1 MGKYAN
7 FYDGVRKLLDK
18 IADALDPTGADVK
31 TANYQTAV
39 LDSLSRIGDG
49 VGDVVSAT
57 LPDPSE
63 ATDGDTLI
71 VDDGEWVIGS
81 GGGGGG
87 GGANLLIA
95 TLDLGTGAL
104 DKTWNEINN
113 ADYCVAMTTGDG
125 KTFMPIY
132 EIYEDGGA
140 YFVSFTPLGST
151 SVTFEASS
159 ADGYPVMSQ

>member
-1 MGKYAN
+1 
-7 FYDGVRKLLDK
+7 
-18 IADALDPTGADVK
+18 
-31 TANYQTAV
+31 
-39 LDSLSRIGDG
+39 
-49 VGDVVSAT
+49 
-57 LPDPSE
+57 
-63 ATDGDTLI
+63 
-71 VDDGEWVIGS
+71 
-81 GGGGGG
+81 
-87 GGANLLIA
+87 
-95 TLDLGTGAL
+95 L